1 MTDEPLD
8 PKEVLPEIEYALRRA
23 LPLVVRAHRPLNA
36 RMLAEKVAEHLE
48 LCGIRFRRR
57 SPAPKHSSDRYMG
70 PPKVSTPALRQIARA
85 AYERALA
92 MPGTDESVAIGAA
105 VSATREA
112 APPNWTTADALEH
125 FRRFV
130 APYVARPGGGPDGAP
145 ASRRPRRKRK

>member
-8 PKEVLPEIEYALRRA
+8 PKEVLPEIEYALRQA

-36 RMLAEKVAEHLE
+36 RMLAEKIVEHLE
-48 LCGIRFRRR
+48 LSRIRFRRLP
-57 SPAPKHSSDRYMG
+57 PAPKHTSDHYMG
-70 PPKVSTPALRQIARA
+70 APKVSTPELRQIARA

-92 MPGTDESVAIGAA
+92 VPGTDESVAIGAA
-105 VSATREA
+105 VSATRDA

-130 APYVARPGGGPDGAP
+130 APIVAPQPDEAAAP
-145 ASRRPRRKRK
+145 RGPRRE